1 MMGNSCARP
10 SPSVLRSILCWLLI
24 AIMPAAAV
32 AADTG
37 AAMLYSKGTAWL
49 NGNTVPNSSAIF
61 PGDMVQTHTAS
72 FANINAEGSSVMVM
86 PESLVRFQNNSVCL
100 EHGMVTV
107 GSSRQMAALAG
118 GISITPASTV
128 WTQFDV
134 KDVDG
139 TVQIVA
145 HKGELAVSGAK
156 KVTVQQGQQLNLE
169 ERESDDGC
177 GKRKGA
183 AAPPSGSGGLLSSKT
198 ALIAGGAAGG
208 GILIW
213 VLMKGDD
220 PMSPDQ
226 RKCMATKC

>member
-1 MMGNSCARP
+1 
-10 SPSVLRSILCWLLI
+10 
-24 AIMPAAAV
+24 
-32 AADTG
+32 
-37 AAMLYSKGTAWL
+37 MLYSKGTAWL
-49 NGNTVPNSSAIF
+49 NGNEVPNSSAIF
-61 PGDMVQTHTAS
+61 PGDMVQTHTS
-72 FANINAEGSSVMVM
+72 SYANINAEGSNVLVM
-86 PESLVRFQNNSVCL
+86 PESLVKFQDNSVCL

-118 GISITPASTV
+118 GFRITPTSTA

-139 TVQIVA
+139 TVQIMA
-145 HKGELAVSGAK
+145 HKGDLEVSGGK
-156 KVTVQQGQQLNLE
+156 KVTVAQGQQLNLD

-198 ALIAGGAAGG
+198 ALIVGGAAGG

-213 VLMKGDD
+213 ILTKGDD

-226 RKCMATKC
+226 RTCARTKC